1 MKKQKYIRFIEGKK
15 LKNIDNVRHDEN
27 KSKKERKTKDTKG
40 WYAIDYLLPLM
51 DVTLDVLK
59 LDTLLLNFE
68 APWNMNPIFKTLDVS
83 KLEISPLNAFAR

>member
-1 MKKQKYIRFIEGKK
+1 MKKQKYIRFIEGKM
-15 LKNIDNVRHDEN
+15 LKNIDNVRNDEN

-40 WYAIDYLLPLM
+40 WYVIDHLLPLM

-59 LDTLLLNFE
+59 LDTLLLKFA
-68 APWNMNPIFKTLDVS
+68 APWNMYPISKTLDVS